1 LGGQGNVRKASS
13 ACEGQVSIRRYLVRR
28 LTLTAITLLG
38 VVVAVFLMARVL
50 PGDPVSV
57 KAGQYAT
64 PDVKAAIRQELGL
77 DDPLPVQLATYLG
90 DVFRGDL
97 GESTRS
103 GQPVRED
110 IARRFPAT
118 VELALAS
125 LLFGGALGIPLGIS
139 AALHRGGRRDAAI
152 QHLAIFSAATP
163 VFWFGLVLIYFLY
176 ARWQIAP
183 PPVGRLDTDVAPPRE
198 ITGLYTVDALLTLDW
213 AAFTNAVA
221 HLILPTLTLGFVV
234 MSPFIK
240 MSRSAMSGVLDSD
253 YVTAARSLGLT
264 NREIVWQDALKNVM
278 VQLLTVGGIVLGY
291 LLAGNVLVETI
302 FAWPG
307 IGFYAWTA
315 LTGSDYDAIQGF
327 VLVVAAIY
335 VFLNLAIDLVY
346 TLIDPRIR
354 LA

>member
-1 LGGQGNVRKASS
+1 M
-13 ACEGQVSIRRYLVRR
+13 
-28 LTLTAITLLG
+28 T
-38 VVVAVFLMARVL
+38 RVL

-64 PDVKAAIRQELGL
+64 PEVKAAIRKELGL
-77 DDPLPVQLATYLG
+77 DQPLPTQLATYLG
-90 DVFRGDL
+90 NVLRGDL
-97 GESTRS
+97 GDSTRS
-103 GQPVRED
+103 GHPVRDD

-118 VELALAS
+118 IELAIYS
-125 LLFGGALGIPLGIS
+125 LLFAGTIGIPLGIY
-139 AALHRGGRRDAAI
+139 AALHRGTRRDATI
-152 QHLAIFSAATP
+152 QQLAIFSAATP
-163 VFWFGLVLIYFLY
+163 VFWFGLVLIYLFY
-176 ARWQIAP
+176 ARWDIAP
-183 PPVGRLDTDVAPPRE
+183 PPVGQLDTDVAPPRQ
-198 ITGLYTVDALLTLDW
+198 ITHLITVDALLTLNW

-221 HLILPTLTLGFVV
+221 HLMLPTLTLGFVV
-234 MSPFIK
+234 MSPFLK
-240 MSRSAMSGVLDSD
+240 MARSAMIGVLESD
-253 YVTAARSLGLT
+253 YVLAARSLGLT
-264 NREIVWQDALKNVM
+264 NREIIRQDALKNVM

-327 VLVVAAIY
+327 VLVVAVVY
-335 VFLNLAIDLVY
+335 VFLNLTIDLAY